1 MEERRYHLL
10 RVINS
15 ALAIVNEVDLL
26 EEGLEG
32 NDSDADD
39 HRRLWMGVR
48 SRGFFPSRNP
58 QQQGPPRDQQ
68 PPAQQ

>member
-26 EEGLEG
+26 AEGLEG
-32 NDSDADD
+32 NDNGAAEQQ
-39 HRRLWMGVR
+39 RLWTGIR
-48 SRGFFPSRNP
+48 SRGYYPSRHP
-58 QQQGPPRDQQ
+58 QQQGPPRQQ